1 MSSRGI
7 IFSNRK
13 EICRMNR
20 FKSRSV
26 PPSLAEAYR
35 EAISKLGSADA
46 EPQIGFVANAD
57 IGSSDELI
65 RVYNTRKG
73 GYYR

>member
-1 MSSRGI
+1 MDRY
-7 IFSNRK
+7 
-13 EICRMNR
+13 
-20 FKSRSV
+20 KSRSA

-35 EAISKLGSADA
+35 EAISKLGNS

-57 IGSSDELI
+57 IGSDDELI
-65 RVYNTRKG
+65 RAHNTRIG

>member
-1 MSSRGI
+1 MDRY
-7 IFSNRK
+7 
-13 EICRMNR
+13 
-20 FKSRSV
+20 KSRSV

-35 EAISKLGSADA
+35 EAISKLGSS

-57 IGSSDELI
+57 IGSNDELI
-65 RVYNTRKG
+65 RVYNTRNG

>member
-1 MSSRGI
+1 MDRY
-7 IFSNRK
+7 
-13 EICRMNR
+13 
-20 FKSRSV
+20 KSRSV
-26 PPSLAEAYR
+26 PPSLVEAYR
-35 EAISKLGSADA
+35 EAISKLSSANA

-65 RVYNTRKG
+65 RVYNTRTG

>member
-1 MSSRGI
+1 
-7 IFSNRK
+7 
-13 EICRMNR
+13 MNR

-35 EAISKLGSADA
+35 EVISKLSSANA
-46 EPQIGFVANAD
+46 EPQIGFVASAD
-57 IGSSDELI
+57 IGSDDELI
-65 RVYNTRKG
+65 RAHNTRNS

>member
-1 MSSRGI
+1 MDRY
-7 IFSNRK
+7 
-13 EICRMNR
+13 
-20 FKSRSV
+20 KSRSV

-35 EAISKLGSADA
+35 EAISKLGSYSD
-46 EPQIGFVANAD
+46 PQIGFVANAD